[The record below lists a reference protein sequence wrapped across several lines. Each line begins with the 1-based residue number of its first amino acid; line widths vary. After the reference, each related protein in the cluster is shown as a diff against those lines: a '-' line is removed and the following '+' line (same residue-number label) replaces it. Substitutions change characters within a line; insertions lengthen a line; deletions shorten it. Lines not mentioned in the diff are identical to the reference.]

1 MGAAVMQVMS
11 KQQLRTQ
18 ETQARLLN
26 AAEEVFVRDGYE
38 AAQLEEIAARAD
50 RSKGAVYTHFKSKED
65 LFLALFEHRMTEYIA
80 RLTASLQKTANRN
93 QSLEVFRDFY
103 VGLVQDRTWSIL
115 TLEFKLYALRH
126 PESKER
132 LRKAFE
138 MSKATTANQGY
149 ERMFGHLT
157 RQQRADNDL
166 ALAALGPIFSGLL
179 LESHFE
185 TQLLSPKGL
194 RRILGRIFDALFP
207 SARLGSAKPLE

>member
-1 MGAAVMQVMS
+1 METPS
-11 KQQLRTQ
+11 KQRLRTT

-38 AAQLEEIAARAD
+38 SAQLDEIATRAG

-65 LFLALFEHRMTEYIA
+65 LFLALFEHRTRSYIN
-80 RLTASLQKTANRN
+80 RLVNTLQNCTSRK
-93 QSLEVFRDFY
+93 QSLEAFREFY
-103 VGLVQDRTWSIL
+103 VGLVQDRIWPIL

-138 MSKATTANQGY
+138 MSKGTHDDATY
-149 ERMFGHLT
+149 EQLFGQLT
-157 RQQRADNDL
+157 RDKKRDNHL
-166 ALAALGPIFSGLL
+166 SLTALGPIVSGLI

-185 TQLLSPKGL
+185 PEDLSDKAL

-207 SARLGSAKPLE
+207 ALR